1 MMLNSFGLYRPRTV
15 HDHGY
20 AIKTA
25 GLVGPI
31 FARLLYDRAEITGDF
46 IDTVVPQWPAA
57 LGSRYDHCE

>member
-1 MMLNSFGLYRPRTV
+1 MILSSFGPYRPRTV

-31 FARLLYDRAEITGDF
+31 FGRLLFDQTEVTGEF
-46 IDTVVPQWPAA
+46 IDTVVPQWLAA
-57 LGSRYDHCE
+57 LGPRYDHCE